1 MVDRTYRKGFR
12 LSSLFL
18 VGICVVIL
26 AWTAVVPVTDAF
38 RMRELTLNEGWNV
51 GNSQKVTDHLPL
63 YPGTPDWT
71 PVNYPALSFH
81 LAAALQKLTGD
92 YLFTA
97 RFLSLA
103 SLCLSGVLVGLIVFQ
118 TGQSRIAAW
127 LSGLFLV
134 ALFCADARSYVG
146 MDDPQM
152 LAQVFFLAGLYAY
165 VKGGRKGW
173 SLELAALL
181 FVLGG
186 NVKHNLIE
194 FPLAVL
200 LDLLFTSPRKA
211 LRFAVVGLLLV
222 AASVLLTNWTD
233 GPAFLSNLLAPRAY
247 SHYRAHFIPWLVLKP
262 ILLPVVAAL
271 FMVFRCWRNPS
282 QRVLALLLLIA
293 LPVDVAFSGGNG
305 VWINAMFG
313 SLIAIVLLLG
323 TFWAEFPTLPLRPL
337 KALPLAAVCA
347 IFFLSLA
354 IPMKSDIG
362 WGLGS
367 MRRAMQTSR
376 SEEARYATEVDFLR
390 QQPGP
395 ALCMSPLRCYSAG
408 KPYLYDGF
416 NAPRWIALGKLDANV
431 MVDHLRNQD
440 YSAVQMGSTVEGQ
453 LPGCHA
459 TPQCV
464 LSILLAIQQY
474 YRPAFQDKGCV
485 IYLPIPKVTQEPPV
499 DSHSAMQPTGTA
511 RSKG

>member
-1 MVDRTYRKGFR
+1 
-12 LSSLFL
+12 
-18 VGICVVIL
+18 
-26 AWTAVVPVTDAF
+26 
-38 RMRELTLNEGWNV
+38 
-51 GNSQKVTDHLPL
+51 
-63 YPGTPDWT
+63 
-71 PVNYPALSFH
+71 
-81 LAAALQKLTGD
+81 
-92 YLFTA
+92 
-97 RFLSLA
+97 
-103 SLCLSGVLVGLIVFQ
+103 
-118 TGQSRIAAW
+118 
-127 LSGLFLV
+127 
-134 ALFCADARSYVG
+134 
-146 MDDPQM
+146 
-152 LAQVFFLAGLYAY
+152 
-165 VKGGRKGW
+165 
-173 SLELAALL
+173 
-181 FVLGG
+181 
-186 NVKHNLIE
+186 
-194 FPLAVL
+194 
-200 LDLLFTSPRKA
+200 
-211 LRFAVVGLLLV
+211 
-222 AASVLLTNWTD
+222 
-233 GPAFLSNLLAPRAY
+233 
-247 SHYRAHFIPWLVLKP
+247 
-262 ILLPVVAAL
+262 
-271 FMVFRCWRNPS
+271 MVFRCWRNPS

-323 TFWAEFPTLPLRPL
+323 TFWAEFPTLPLGPL
-337 KALPLAAVCA
+337 KALPVAAVCA